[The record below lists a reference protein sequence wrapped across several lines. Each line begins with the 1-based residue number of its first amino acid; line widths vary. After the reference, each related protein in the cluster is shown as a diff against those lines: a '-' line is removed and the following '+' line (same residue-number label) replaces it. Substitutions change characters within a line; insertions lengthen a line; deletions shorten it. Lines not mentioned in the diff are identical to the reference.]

1 MHGGQ
6 RISGAVSK
14 AGSAGGLGPLSPVN
28 ACNQINVT
36 LLVIPA
42 WIHAGLSCPAAF
54 GRMQICSRQICAGIQ
69 KPGIARL
76 IHPCNLAQAFPVGA
90 TLWLFFRN
98 AQ

>member
-14 AGSAGGLGPLSPVN
+14 AGSAGGLAPLSPVN
-28 ACNQINVT
+28 ACNEINVT

-42 WIHAGLSCPAAF
+42 RI
-54 GRMQICSRQICAGIQ
+54 AGIQ

-76 IHPCNLAQAFPVGA
+76 IHPCNLDPGIPCRGDVVAF
-90 TLWLFFRN
+90 LS
-98 AQ
+98 